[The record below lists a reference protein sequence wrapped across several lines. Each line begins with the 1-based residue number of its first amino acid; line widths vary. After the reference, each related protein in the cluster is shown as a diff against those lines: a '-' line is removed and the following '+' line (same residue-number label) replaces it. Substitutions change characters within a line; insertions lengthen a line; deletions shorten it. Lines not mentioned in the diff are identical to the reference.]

1 MTFNQINYFLTIA
14 KHLNFTQA
22 ASELFVAQSTLSRSI
37 AALEA
42 EIGVKLLQ
50 RDFHN
55 VTLTVAGELMYCEME
70 KIMAEIGVVIHRVQ
84 DVANNKDNK
93 LVIGI
98 LAGQEV
104 DTSVLFAL
112 KRLSDDF
119 PDFDVEIR
127 KMLHQELVDEI
138 KANKLDIAETVIFGN
153 DVFDDEIGCL
163 VLEKSK
169 IYLAARIDDPVW
181 EKQPALQNID
191 GRVLLV
197 PPDQHMGSVSM
208 NDLVN
213 NAQVE
218 VKIKPTSDME
228 SQSLWVEAGMGVTLC
243 NRRHVI
249 CSSRNL
255 KPIAVAQ
262 MDELPE
268 VFIALLWN
276 KNCHPPIL
284 DALLGYLRF
293 TSENPADL
301 ERN

>member
-22 ASELFVAQSTLSRSI
+22 ASELFVAQSTLSRSM

-55 VTLTVAGELMYCEME
+55 VTLTAAGELMYCEME
-70 KIMAEIGVVIHRVQ
+70 KIMAEIGIVVHRVQ
-84 DVANNKDNK
+84 AVANNEDNK
-93 LVIGI
+93 LTIGI

-104 DTSVLFAL
+104 DSSVLFAL
-112 KRLSDDF
+112 KKLSDDF
-119 PDFDVEIR
+119 PDFDLEIR
-127 KMLHQELVDEI
+127 KMLHQELVDEL
-138 KANKLDIAETVIFGN
+138 KANKLDIAETVISVD

-163 VLEKSK
+163 VIERSN
-169 IYLAARIDDPVW
+169 IYLAARTDDLLWKKSPTISD
-181 EKQPALQNID
+181 ID

-197 PPDQHMGSVSM
+197 PPDYHMGAVSIPQ
-208 NDLVN
+208 LIK
-213 NAQVE
+213 NAQVNALLK
-218 VKIKPTSDME
+218 VTSDME

-243 NRRHVI
+243 NKRHVI
-249 CSSRNL
+249 CSSKNL

-262 MDELPE
+262 MNELPE
-268 VFIALLWN
+268 VCIALLWN

-284 DALLGYLRF
+284 DSMLNYLQL
-293 TSENPADL
+293 DL
-301 ERN
+301 EHPSDISHD